1 MPFPNK
7 KEIER
12 VKKELE
18 SIEPVKL
25 LPKDAS
31 KADRLKFELCK
42 QFVIYL
48 RANNMSQVELATELG
63 IEPARLNEIIKYRI
77 ELFTIDRLLGYVE
90 KLNPDINVTV
100 A

>member
-1 MPFPNK
+1 MPFPDK

-12 VKKELE
+12 IKKEME
-18 SIEPVKL
+18 AVEPVKL

-31 KADRLKFELCK
+31 KADKLKFELCK

-48 RANNMSQVELATELG
+48 RANDMTQVELAKQLG

-77 ELFTIDRLLGYVE
+77 ELFTIDRLLAYVE